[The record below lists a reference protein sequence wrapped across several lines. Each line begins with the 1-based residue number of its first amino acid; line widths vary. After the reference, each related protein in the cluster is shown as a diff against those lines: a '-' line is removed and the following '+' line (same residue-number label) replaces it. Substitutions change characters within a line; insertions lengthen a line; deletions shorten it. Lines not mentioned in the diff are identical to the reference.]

1 MPFIFPFLLVL
12 GQLQPLVIPGER
24 LTYQVSSARFGD
36 IGKAHFTVSTLV
48 SGNIALAFDFD
59 ARVLLFKAS
68 DHTDSELD
76 PNALRT
82 VRYTKKER
90 SPVTRRDEDVVIDH
104 AQSTWQMR
112 GKSAPLA
119 AADALDELSLIYL
132 IRSVELPAGQQLTM
146 NRHFDRARNPV
157 RLSSLPSTGK
167 LDIIEMT
174 VPDSR
179 QKSGRSVL
187 RFHLSRDARRIPMII
202 ESTMPLAG
210 RVTMTMLPQQ

>member
-1 MPFIFPFLLVL
+1 MPFILPFLLLL

-36 IGKAHFTVSTLV
+36 MGHAHFTVSTLE

-76 PNALRT
+76 PKALRT

-90 SPVTRRDEDVVIDH
+90 SPVTRRDEDVTIDH
-104 AQSTWQMR
+104 VLSTWQMDGR
-112 GKSAPLA
+112 SAPLA
-119 AADALDELSLIYL
+119 TTDALDELSLIYL
-132 IRSVELPAGQQLTM
+132 VRALELPSGQEVTI

-157 RLSSLPSTGK
+157 RLRALASAGN
-167 LDIIEMT
+167 LDVIEMT

-187 RFHLSRDARRIPMII
+187 RFHLSRDAGRMPMII
-202 ESTMPLAG
+202 ESTMPMAG
-210 RVTMTMLPQQ
+210 RVTMTLVPAR